1 MEGANLICSG
11 KMAKKKIC
19 YPESVYA
26 KNNAYFHTKKQGSMQ
41 AWFKTVRTKIYK
53 QRIACKL

>member
-11 KMAKKKIC
+11 RMAKKIC